1 MAMEY
6 GSPAGTLDLH
16 MHSVYSDGSET
27 VEGLIAAAQGMRL
40 AGIAVTDH
48 DCLRQLSSIRAASR
62 GAAVPVL
69 AGVEVS
75 AMDSATGRKLH
86 VLAYGLEATPAGDG
100 PLERMVD
107 ATLFARTQ
115 LSLWQAWTIM
125 RAGETFDGREL
136 SLDEAIGVGSRSTG
150 FYRQHLMEAFSHLPN
165 ADERHQA
172 CVKRLFK
179 GGGIADRTIDYP
191 AAEDAVRAI
200 REQGGVA
207 VLAHPGQMDSWA
219 AVPGLVRAGLQG
231 IEVHHPDHSLADV
244 ERARRVAA
252 EYGLFATGGSDYH
265 GTFGKPK
272 AVGCRYIGADEAG
285 ERVSRLFEDEVRLS

>member
-1 MAMEY
+1 
-6 GSPAGTLDLH
+6 

-48 DCLRQLSSIRAASR
+48 DCLRQLSSIRAAAR

-75 AMDSATGRKLH
+75 AMDPATGRKLH

-165 ADERHQA
+165 ADERYQA

-179 GGGIADRTIDYP
+179 GSGIADRTIDYP
-191 AAEDAVRAI
+191 AAEDTVRAI

-231 IEVHHPDHSLADV
+231 IEVHHPDHGLADV
-244 ERARRVAA
+244 ERARQVAA
-252 EYGLFATGGSDYH
+252 EYGLFATGGSGYH
-265 GTFGKPK
+265 GSFGKPK
-272 AVGCRYIGADEAG
+272 AVGCRYVGADEAG
-285 ERVSRLFEDEVRLS
+285 ERVCRLFEDEVRLS

>member
-48 DCLRQLSSIRAASR
+48 DCLRQLSSIRAAAR

-75 AMDSATGRKLH
+75 AMDPATGRKLH

-207 VLAHPGQMDSWA
+207 VLAHPG
-219 AVPGLVRAGLQG
+219 LQG

>member
-6 GSPAGTLDLH
+6 GDTAGAFDLH

-27 VEGLIAAAQGMRL
+27 VEELIASARDARL

-48 DCLRQLSSIRAASR
+48 DCLRQLSSVRAAAR
-62 GAAVPVL
+62 DGGVPVL

-75 AMDSATGRKLH
+75 AMDPATGRKLH
-86 VLAYGLEATPAGDG
+86 VLAYGLEATADGSG
-100 PLERMVD
+100 PLEQMVE

-115 LSLWQAWTIM
+115 LSLWQAWTII
-125 RAGETFDGREL
+125 RSGETFDGRGL
-136 SLDEAIGVGSRSTG
+136 SLDEAIEAGSCSTG

-179 GGGIADRTIDYP
+179 GGGIADRSIEYP

-231 IEVHHPDHSLADV
+231 IEVHHPDHSESDV
-244 ERARRVAA
+244 ARAREIAV

-265 GTFGKPK
+265 GKFGKPE
-272 AVGCRYIGADEAG
+272 AVGCRFVAMDEAG
-285 ERVSRLFEDEVRLS
+285 DVVASLFEDEARLS

>member
-1 MAMEY
+1 MAVAY
-6 GSPAGTLDLH
+6 GDSAGAFDLH

-27 VEGLIAAAQGMRL
+27 VEELIASARESRL

-48 DCLRQLSSIRAASR
+48 DCLRQLSSIRSAAR
-62 GAAVPVL
+62 EAGAAVL

-75 AMDSATGRKLH
+75 AMDPATGRKLH
-86 VLAYGLEATPAGDG
+86 VLAYGLEATPTGDG

-115 LSLWQAWTIM
+115 LSLWQAWTII

-136 SLDEAIGVGSRSTG
+136 SLDEAIRVGSRSTG

-179 GGGIADRTIDYP
+179 GGGIADRSIDYP

-207 VLAHPGQMDSWA
+207 VLAHPGQMDSWG

-231 IEVHHPDHSLADV
+231 IEVHHPDHTEADV
-244 ERARRVAA
+244 ARAREIAA
-252 EYGLFATGGSDYH
+252 DYGLFATGGSDYH
-265 GTFGKPK
+265 GAFGKPE
-272 AVGCRYIGADEAG
+272 AVGCCFIGEDEAG
-285 ERVSRLFEDEVRLS
+285 EAVARLFEREVLLT

>member
-1 MAMEY
+1 
-6 GSPAGTLDLH
+6 

-48 DCLRQLSSIRAASR
+48 DCLRQLSSIRAAAR

-75 AMDSATGRKLH
+75 AMDPATGRKLH

-115 LSLWQAWTIM
+115 LLLWQAWTIM

-136 SLDEAIGVGSRSTG
+136 SLDEAIGVGSCSTG
-150 FYRQHLMEAFSHLPN
+150 FYRQHLIEAFSHLPN
-165 ADERHQA
+165 ADERYQA

-191 AAEDAVRAI
+191 ATEDTVRAI

-219 AVPGLVRAGLQG
+219 AVPGSVRAGLQG
-231 IEVHHPDHSLADV
+231 IEVHHPDHGLADV
-244 ERARRVAA
+244 ERARQVAA
-252 EYGLFATGGSDYH
+252 EYGLFTTGGSDYY
-265 GTFGKPK
+265 GSFGKPK
-272 AVGCRYIGADEAG
+272 AVGCRYVGADEAG
-285 ERVSRLFEDEVRLS
+285 ERVCRLFEDEVRLS

>member
-48 DCLRQLSSIRAASR
+48 DCLRQLSSIRAAAR

-75 AMDSATGRKLH
+75 AMDPATGHKLH

-136 SLDEAIGVGSRSTG
+136 SLDAS
-150 FYRQHLMEAFSHLPN
+150 
-165 ADERHQA
+165 
-172 CVKRLFK
+172 
-179 GGGIADRTIDYP
+179 
-191 AAEDAVRAI
+191 
-200 REQGGVA
+200 
-207 VLAHPGQMDSWA
+207 
-219 AVPGLVRAGLQG
+219 
-231 IEVHHPDHSLADV
+231 
-244 ERARRVAA
+244 
-252 EYGLFATGGSDYH
+252 
-265 GTFGKPK
+265 
-272 AVGCRYIGADEAG
+272 
-285 ERVSRLFEDEVRLS
+285 